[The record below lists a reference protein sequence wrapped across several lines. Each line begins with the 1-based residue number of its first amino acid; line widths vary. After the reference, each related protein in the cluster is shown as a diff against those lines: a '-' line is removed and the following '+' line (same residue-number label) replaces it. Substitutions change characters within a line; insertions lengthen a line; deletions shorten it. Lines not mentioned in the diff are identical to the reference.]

1 MMDGVEMFNHEQL
14 FASALMI
21 SEPLYV
27 KNVDFDPAVGELHI
41 HIDFRKGS
49 KFKCPICGDS
59 GLKVHDT
66 IEKTWRHLNFFQ
78 YKAFLHFRTPRIDC
92 PKDGVHLTHVP
103 WASPESGFTMLF
115 EALVLQLAQCMPMGR
130 IAELMDEHDTRL
142 WRVLKR
148 HVDAAREEADYS
160 EIQSVGIDETSSKRR
175 HTYVSL
181 FVDMEKSQVV
191 HVAEGKDSETLKS
204 FKDMLIKREIKPTQ
218 VQKICADM
226 SPAFRKGVQNQFPWA
241 DLTFDKFHVI
251 KLMNEALDKVRR
263 LEQKNQIVLKNSRY
277 LWLYNP
283 NNLNQS
289 QSEKLAGLSS
299 MHLKTAR
306 AYRIKLALQ
315 DIYSNASDKTTA
327 MILLKDWHS
336 WASRSRLTPITEFAR
351 TVKNNWA
358 GILNYFDSKLTN
370 GILEGMNSIVQSA
383 RNRARGYRNVNNFI
397 TMIFLL
403 GGKLKLGIHLT

>member
-1 MMDGVEMFNHEQL
+1 MMGGVEMFNHEQL

-21 SEPLYV
+21 NEPLFV
-27 KNVDFDPAVGELHI
+27 KNVDFDPAKGELHI

-49 KFKCPICGDS
+49 KFKCPICGDK
-59 GLKVHDT
+59 GLNVHDT
-66 IEKTWRHLNFFQ
+66 IDKTWRHLNFFQ
-78 YKAFLHFRTPRIDC
+78 YKAFLHFRTPRINC
-92 PKDGVHLTHVP
+92 PKDGIHMTHVP

-130 IAELMDEHDTRL
+130 IAKLMGEHDTRL
-142 WRVLKR
+142 WRILKR
-148 HVDAAREEADYS
+148 HIDAARQKADYS

-181 FVDMEKSQVV
+181 FVDMDKAQVV

-204 FKDMLIKREIKPTQ
+204 FKDMLVQRKIKPMQ
-218 VQKICADM
+218 IQKICADM
-226 SPAFRKGVQNQFPWA
+226 SPAFRKGIQKQFPWA

-263 LEQKNQIVLKNSRY
+263 LEQKDQPVLKNSRY

-283 NNLNQS
+283 NNLNENQS
-289 QSEKLAGLSS
+289 GKLSGLSS

-315 DIYSNASDKTTA
+315 DLYSNAPDKMTA
-327 MILLKDWHS
+327 MLLLKDWHS

-383 RNRARGYRNVNNFI
+383 RNRARGYRNINNFI
-397 TMIFLL
+397 AMIFLL
-403 GGKLKLGIHLT
+403 GGKLKDRKSVV

>member
-1 MMDGVEMFNHEQL
+1 MTGGVDMINHEQL
-14 FASALMI
+14 FATALQI

-27 KNVDFDPAVGELHI
+27 KNVDFDPAEGELHI

-49 KFKCPICGDS
+49 KFKCPICGQECLS
-59 GLKVHDT
+59 VHDSV
-66 IEKTWRHLNFFQ
+66 EKTWRHLNFFQ

-92 PKDGVHLTHVP
+92 PEDGVRMTSVP
-103 WASPESGFTMLF
+103 WASPSSGFTMLF

-130 IAELMDEHDTRL
+130 IAEVLGEHDTRL
-142 WRVLKR
+142 WRIVHR
-148 HVDAAREEADYS
+148 HVNAARQQADYS
-160 EIQSVGIDETSSKRR
+160 GIQSVGIDETSSKRR

-181 FVDMEKSQVV
+181 FVDMDKSQVV
-191 HVAEGKDSETLKS
+191 HVAEGKDSETVKS
-204 FKDMLIKREIKPTQ
+204 FKDMLVSREIKPTQ
-218 VQKICADM
+218 IQNICADM
-226 SPAFRKGVQNQFPWA
+226 SPAFRKGIKEEFPWA

-263 LEQKNQIVLKNSRY
+263 NEQKDQTALKSSRY

-283 NNLNQS
+283 KNL
-289 QSEKLAGLSS
+289 SEKQSVKLSGLSS
-299 MHLKTAR
+299 MNLKTAR
-306 AYRIKLALQ
+306 AYRLKLALQ
-315 DIYSNASDKTTA
+315 DVYNNASDKTNA
-327 MILLKDWHS
+327 MMLLKGWYN

-397 TMIFLL
+397 AMIFLL
-403 GGKLKLGIHLT
+403 GGKLKLEIHPA